1 MDFDINNFMQEFA
14 SQLKDVY
21 GSRLLFFGIQGS
33 YARGEASEKSDID
46 LVVIIKDF
54 SFQDLKNYKIL
65 TSGSQY
71 HEKLCGFIS
80 GEEELYRW
88 SKHDLFQLIF
98 DTKAFYGDLFS
109 IVKKPSED
117 DVRVFVKISSEN
129 LYHSTVHSYLY
140 SQNRHGDLINLY
152 KSVFY
157 ILQGIYYL
165 KSGNFL
171 RTKQILAEVIDE
183 QDREIFEIC
192 LNRNNISGIDLI
204 EIERLYSILIS
215 WSRDNIKIYT

>member
-33 YARGEASEKSDID
+33 YAREEASEKSDID

-71 HEKLCGFIS
+71 HEKLCGFVS

-140 SQNRHGDLINLY
+140 SRNRHGDLINLY

-171 RTKQILAEVIDE
+171 RTKQI
-183 QDREIFEIC
+183 FEIC
-192 LNRNNISGIDLI
+192 VNRNNISGIDLI

>member
-71 HEKLCGFIS
+71 HEKLCGFVS

-88 SKHDLFQLIF
+88 
-98 DTKAFYGDLFS
+98 
-109 IVKKPSED
+109 
-117 DVRVFVKISSEN
+117 
-129 LYHSTVHSYLY
+129 
-140 SQNRHGDLINLY
+140 
-152 KSVFY
+152 
-157 ILQGIYYL
+157 
-165 KSGNFL
+165 
-171 RTKQILAEVIDE
+171 
-183 QDREIFEIC
+183 
-192 LNRNNISGIDLI
+192 
-204 EIERLYSILIS
+204 
-215 WSRDNIKIYT
+215 

>member
-1 MDFDINNFMQEFA
+1 M
-14 SQLKDVY
+14 
-21 GSRLLFFGIQGS
+21 
-33 YARGEASEKSDID
+33 
-46 LVVIIKDF
+46 
-54 SFQDLKNYKIL
+54 
-65 TSGSQY
+65 
-71 HEKLCGFIS
+71 
-80 GEEELYRW
+80 
-88 SKHDLFQLIF
+88 
-98 DTKAFYGDLFS
+98 
-109 IVKKPSED
+109 
-117 DVRVFVKISSEN
+117 KISSEN

-171 RTKQILAEVIDE
+171 RTKQVLAEVIDE
-183 QDREIFEIC
+183 KDREIFEIC
-192 LNRNNISGIDLI
+192 VNRNNISGIDLI